1 VAARPWTAA
10 ADGISVTLR
19 LTPKGGRDAI
29 DGIETLADG
38 STVLK
43 MRVRAAPHEGAANDA
58 LCRVLARAVG
68 VPPSH
73 VVIVGGAASRI
84 KRVKIVGDAT
94 ALGAALTQASSRG
107 RVKRGARDP

>member
-10 ADGISVTLR
+10 ADGISVTVR

-29 DGIETLADG
+29 DGTETPADG

-58 LCRVLARAVG
+58 LCRVLAKAVG
-68 VPPSH
+68 VPPSR
-73 VVIVGGAASRI
+73 IEIAAGAASRI
-84 KRVKIVGDAT
+84 KRVKIMGDGA
-94 ALGAALTQASSRG
+94 ALGAALTQASSWG
-107 RVKRGARDP
+107 RAKRGTRDP